1 MADKNDG
8 RMGNLPVNINS
19 VIPDP
24 KPDAQTITQLVKH
37 GGKVDGYR
45 LSNGKTVTKEEG
57 VELAKAGEI
66 RGVAV
71 ATRNGSEYLRSLP
84 DGSEDNNLGNLPSV
98 SQ

>member
-1 MADKNDG
+1 MADKHDG
-8 RMGNLPVNINS
+8 RMGNLPANINTG
-19 VIPDP
+19 IPDP

-45 LSNGKTVTKEEG
+45 LSNGKTITKEEG

-71 ATRNGSEYLRSLP
+71 ATRNGREYLRSLP
-84 DGSEDNNLGNLPSV
+84 DGSENNNLGNLPSI